1 MTSEVLRRTAGGEEP
16 AAVNFEIAPH
26 NCFACGE
33 LNEHGLRLRL
43 HLAERGS
50 WTELVLPERFEG
62 WQGIAHG
69 GILATIADEV
79 MAWSLFTDDRVGLTA
94 RLAVDFRRP
103 APVGRPIRADGW
115 IESQRRLRYD
125 TAARIVDAESGDLLA
140 EATGVYLAAPPSR
153 ARELRE
159 RYRIRTLVTAADA
172 S

>member
-1 MTSEVLRRTAGGEEP
+1 MTSEVRRWAGDAER

-33 LNEHGLRLRL
+33 LNEHGLQLRL
-43 HLAERGS
+43 HLADRGS
-50 WTELVLPERFEG
+50 WTELILPDRFEG

-94 RLAVDFRRP
+94 RLALDFRRP
-103 APVGRPIRADGW
+103 APVGQPIRADGW
-115 IESQRRLRYD
+115 IEDRRRLRYD
-125 TAARIVDAESGDLLA
+125 AAARIVAAGTGEILA
-140 EATGVYLAAPPSR
+140 EATGVYVAAPPSR

-159 RYRIRTLVTAADA
+159 RYRIRTLVTAGDA